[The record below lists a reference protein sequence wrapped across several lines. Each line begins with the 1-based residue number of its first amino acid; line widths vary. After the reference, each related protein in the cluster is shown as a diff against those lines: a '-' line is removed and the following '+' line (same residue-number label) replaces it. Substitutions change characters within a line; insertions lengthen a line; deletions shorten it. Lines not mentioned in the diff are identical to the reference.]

1 MLAILLVVAT
11 QPPIAPQPREVDPF
25 AKWEKSIAAIE
36 KNLQANPPKTGS
48 VFFVGSSTIVK
59 WDLKKYF
66 PDYSYVN
73 VGFGGSAIADSTHF
87 AQRII
92 APFKPSTIVFYA
104 GDNDIAAGRKAEQ
117 VAEDFRAFVS
127 VARKDNLSCKV
138 LFLAVKPS
146 IARWK
151 MFEEQKKANSLV
163 RLFCEKGDR
172 LAYVDTVTPMLG
184 EDGKPRVDLF
194 VKDGLHL
201 SPKGYELWTEIVNK
215 ALK

>member
-11 QPPIAPQPREVDPF
+11 QPPIAPLPREADSF

-36 KNLQANPPKTGS
+36 KNLKANPPKEGS
-48 VFFVGSSTIVK
+48 VFFVGASTIVK

-66 PDYSYVN
+66 PDSSYVN

-92 APFKPSTIVFYA
+92 APYKPSTIVFYA

-117 VAEDFRAFVS
+117 VVEDFRAFVS
-127 VARKDNLSCKV
+127 VARKDNPSCKV
-138 LFLAVKPS
+138 VFLAVKPS

-151 MFEEQKKANSLV
+151 MFEEQKKANALV

-172 LAYVDTVTPMLG
+172 LIYVDTITLMLG
-184 EDGKPRVDLF
+184 EDGKPRADLF

-201 SPKGYELWTEIVNK
+201 SPKGYELWTEVVNK
-215 ALK
+215 TLK